1 MVQDWPLAGTYCLGS
16 LQMAHAAGGAGLAA
30 YCVPQVGQM
39 KQSMA
44 SSGPSIGSASI
55 AELRPHPRP
64 DARVESR
71 NNVRGHPR
79 TEYRVVYAPV
89 PGSRD
94 SRPAGWCQSEAKAWQ
109 AACVRLGLRVRRPV

>member
-1 MVQDWPLAGTYCLGS
+1 MGSTDRDLVLGF
-16 LQMAHAAGGAGLAA
+16 
-30 YCVPQVGQM
+30 
-39 KQSMA
+39 
-44 SSGPSIGSASI
+44 
-55 AELRPHPRP
+55 RP